1 MSSFVIDIEA
11 NNLYPFQKRIW
22 VICVKK
28 VGTDQR
34 LKLYPYKSS
43 PEFVRK
49 QLIDFI
55 FQDPGI
61 PVIIGHNY
69 LGFDCW
75 CLWKDYNITITVGK
89 DTFCGREV
97 RYFDTLFASQFFLP
111 DRIGG
116 HGLDDWG
123 KRLGDHKIEYRKLLI
138 EKGLLPKDAPPGAEF
153 TFWTEWLDSYCEKD
167 TDVCEQVY
175 VQLHAQLEEEGSHN
189 AFRLGQK
196 TFFLMAAQ
204 GFTGFKFDSEKAVA
218 LKARIEGMI
227 EDLRREVEPEL
238 PPRKLKKTEEALYRI
253 PAKPYTQNGQFS
265 ALMNKFIERVG
276 AKVLS
281 QTSIQVNGRT
291 IPIVG
296 HGLIQDTVPMLLD
309 DQNALKDY
317 FLAQNWEPTLWNY
330 KQKDGK
336 PLRDEKGKLIKTSPK
351 LQEAGKICENLLE
364 LDGDLPKKITR
375 FMSLRNRLSIL
386 TGWLENPRLAWD
398 GRLSAGSSGLAGTHR
413 QRHTCIVNVP
423 KAQDDVLLGKEFRE
437 LFTVDKGNKL
447 VGCDQAALEA
457 RCEAHWVYEFP
468 GGPERA
474 NVLLSGDVHSI
485 NCKVFFP
492 KETKDFDINSP
503 DFSKDHPGFKPYRSL
518 SKNGGYCLPMHT
530 EVLTDKGWKKYD
542 DLLKTD
548 TVYSLDIQKDL
559 IVKDHIIEKH
569 FLPDQEVFKYEN
581 KLNSFECTENHR
593 WYGWKRRGN
602 KERSKEFGFFEIKD
616 ATTEYNIIIT
626 KEFEGGLKIVTPDE
640 GAFVGW
646 VLSEGTVD
654 WSQKA
659 NITSSSFGKKKGV
672 KCTIAQS
679 EHFFADELRGL
690 LKRMDIPFQERYKQ
704 YAKDKT
710 IVTFDIGCAWFREF
724 WDRVV
729 GIRKNKHEINWTNW
743 VLSLTSETRRSF
755 LNAFWLG
762 DGCKNGAKSLSIA
775 QNDGTISDAVQLA
788 YFMEGKKVTTYYK
801 HRSDKCKNI
810 TASYRDHITCQELSK
825 VSKGLQDTFCLTTKN
840 GSFVIR
846 QNGFMMLT
854 GNCLAYGGSPK
865 KLASTLRKNEREG
878 PALYDA
884 YWAANPSLKSFKD
897 KLEYVWEREGKK
909 LWITGIDGR
918 RLHSRSKHSLVNLCF
933 QSTGAIIVDYALCL
947 FDAKMGGLKLDS
959 RGRPYYKYK
968 GKTVKRVGYFHDEF
982 QTEDDPTIAEEIGKI
997 MEQCMVEAGIRL
1009 KLNVPLIGE
1018 AKIGLNWKDCH

>member
-11 NNLYPFQKRIW
+11 DNLYPFQKKTW
-22 VICVKK
+22 VIAVKK

-43 PEFVRK
+43 PESVRK
-49 QLIDFI
+49 QLTDFI

-75 CLWKDYNITITVGK
+75 VMWKDYGITITVGK

-138 EKGLLPKDAPPGAEF
+138 EKGLLPKDAAPGAEF
-153 TFWTEWLDSYCEKD
+153 TFHTTDMDSYCEQD
-167 TDVCEQVY
+167 CSVAEQVY
-175 VQLHAQLEEEGSHN
+175 VQLNAQLEEEGSHN

-238 PPRKLKKTEEALYRI
+238 PPRKLKKTEEAIYRI

-317 FLAQNWEPTLWNY
+317 FLNDLHWEPTLWNY

-413 QRHTCIVNVP
+413 QRHHTIVNVP
-423 KAQDDVLLGKEFRE
+423 KAQDDVLLGKEFRS
-437 LFTVDKGNKL
+437 LFTVEKGNKL
-447 VGCDQAALEA
+447 IGCDQAALEA
-457 RCEAHWVYEFP
+457 RCEAHWVYDFP
-468 GGPERA
+468 GGKERA

-485 NCKVFFP
+485 NCKIFFA
-492 KETKDFDINSP
+492 KEVKDFDINSP

-518 SKNGGYCLPMHT
+518 SKNGGY
-530 EVLTDKGWKKYD
+530 
-542 DLLKTD
+542 
-548 TVYSLDIQKDL
+548 
-559 IVKDHIIEKH
+559 
-569 FLPDQEVFKYEN
+569 
-581 KLNSFECTENHR
+581 
-593 WYGWKRRGN
+593 
-602 KERSKEFGFFEIKD
+602 
-616 ATTEYNIIIT
+616 
-626 KEFEGGLKIVTPDE
+626 
-640 GAFVGW
+640 
-646 VLSEGTVD
+646 
-654 WSQKA
+654 
-659 NITSSSFGKKKGV
+659 
-672 KCTIAQS
+672 
-679 EHFFADELRGL
+679 GL
-690 LKRMDIPFQERYKQ
+690 LY
-704 YAKDKT
+704 
-710 IVTFDIGCAWFREF
+710 GC
-724 WDRVV
+724 
-729 GIRKNKHEINWTNW
+729 T
-743 VLSLTSETRRSF
+743 
-755 LNAFWLG
+755 
-762 DGCKNGAKSLSIA
+762 
-775 QNDGTISDAVQLA
+775 
-788 YFMEGKKVTTYYK
+788 
-801 HRSDKCKNI
+801 
-810 TASYRDHITCQELSK
+810 
-825 VSKGLQDTFCLTTKN
+825 
-840 GSFVIR
+840 
-846 QNGFMMLT
+846 
-854 GNCLAYGGSPK
+854 PK
-865 KLASTLRKNEREG
+865 KLAATLRKNEREG

-884 YWAANPSLKSFKD
+884 YWASNTSLKGFKD
-897 KLEYVWEREGKK
+897 KLEYSWEREGKK
-909 LWITGIDGR
+909 IWIKGIDGR

-947 FDAKMGGLKLDS
+947 LDMKLGGLKLDF
-959 RGRPYYKYK
+959 RGRPYYEFK
-968 GKTVKRVGYFHDEF
+968 GKEVKRVGYFHDEAI
-982 QTEDDPTIAEEIGKI
+982 TETDPSVTEEVAKI
-997 MEQCMVEAGIRL
+997 MEQCMVEAGVRL
-1009 KLNVPLIGE
+1009 NLNVPLVGE
-1018 AKIGLNWKDCH
+1018 SKIDVSWDKTH